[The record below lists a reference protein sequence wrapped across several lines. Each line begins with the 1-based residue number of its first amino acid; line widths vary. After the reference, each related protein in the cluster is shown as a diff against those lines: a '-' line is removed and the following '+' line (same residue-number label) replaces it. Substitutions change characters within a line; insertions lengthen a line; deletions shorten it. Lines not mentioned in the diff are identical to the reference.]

1 MTSCYFFHIPEPH
14 AGFRIA
20 FNMFDAD
27 GNEMVDKREFM
38 VVWVPS
44 SPLLIT
50 CSIQSTHSKLR
61 TASFL
66 SLTSWRR
73 FFAKRRT
80 RRRQKTGKDWICRYH
95 LILFIYLSKMLP
107 VREVS
112 FHLIRFSLIHLRN
125 KHCYSYKYYV
135 IKCCPVKDQDQK
147 FQSDMQL

>member
-1 MTSCYFFHIPEPH
+1 MQMTSCYFFHIPEPH

-50 CSIQSTHSKLR
+50 CSIKSTHSKLLP
-61 TASFL
+61 ASFL

-95 LILFIYLSKMLP
+95 LIFFIYLSKMLP
-107 VREVS
+107 VR
-112 FHLIRFSLIHLRN
+112 LIHLRN
-125 KHCYSYKYYV
+125 KHCYSYENYV
-135 IKCCPVKDQDQK
+135 INCCPVKGQDQK